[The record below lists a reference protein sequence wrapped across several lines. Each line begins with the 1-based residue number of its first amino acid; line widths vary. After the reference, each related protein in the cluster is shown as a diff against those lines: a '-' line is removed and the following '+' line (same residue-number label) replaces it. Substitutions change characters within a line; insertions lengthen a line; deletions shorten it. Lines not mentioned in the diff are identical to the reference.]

1 MHRSSSSL
9 ATVIVLAV
17 CATAHAAPPASVT
30 RQHIVGDVYGYQFII
45 PVGTSPNAALRIHR
59 VVRERAPFLPRPTT
73 SAIMMLH
80 GDFATFVTNFAPS
93 LGNPASPSTGISVWL
108 AQRGIDVWG
117 VDRRWTLPA
126 PDGDISDLGEMGLVQ
141 EMDDIGKAL
150 AFARGVRFITDASLA
165 KMMLAGFS
173 RGGQL
178 TYAYASAEAAKP
190 AAQRHLKGIVPLD
203 VYLKT
208 APEDS
213 DIRDFFCSIAPQE
226 YDLVAEGVTDADN
239 SLQIGLGANFLADP
253 GAPTPFT
260 DFFPPGFTNRQAFLA
275 IAARTFRFF
284 PATPFYHLTAASFGA
299 DGRPAALTESAETV
313 IADWYAG
320 SPFHSAFLESADTDS
335 LVCDQPP
342 FAADVPLSRIRVPL
356 LLIAA
361 AGGYGAHAL
370 YTTTLVSSTD
380 VSTILI
386 QRKPDDEIAE
396 DFGHGDILFARDA
409 PQLAWQPLLS
419 WLRAHE

>member
-1 MHRSSSSL
+1 
-9 ATVIVLAV
+9 
-17 CATAHAAPPASVT
+17 
-30 RQHIVGDVYGYQFII
+30 
-45 PVGTSPNAALRIHR
+45 
-59 VVRERAPFLPRPTT
+59 
-73 SAIMMLH
+73 
-80 GDFATFVTNFAPS
+80 
-93 LGNPASPSTGISVWL
+93 
-108 AQRGIDVWG
+108 
-117 VDRRWTLPA
+117 
-126 PDGDISDLGEMGLVQ
+126 
-141 EMDDIGKAL
+141 MDDIGKAL
-150 AFARGVRFITDASLA
+150 AFARGVRLITDASLA
-165 KMMLAGFS
+165 KMTLAGFS

-178 TYAYASAEAAKP
+178 AYAYASAEAAKP
-190 AAQRHLKGIVPLD
+190 APLRHLKGIVPLD

-213 DIRDFFCSIAPQE
+213 DIRDFYCSIAPQE
-226 YDLVAEGVTDADN
+226 YELVAEGVTDSDN

-253 GAPTPFT
+253 VAPTPFT
-260 DFFPPGFTNRQAFLA
+260 DIFPPGFTNRQAFLA

-284 PATPFYHLTAASFGA
+284 PATPFYHLNAASFGA
-299 DGRPAALTESAETV
+299 DGRPAALTESDETV
-313 IADWYAG
+313 IADWFAG
-320 SPFHSAFLESADTDS
+320 SPFHEAFLEAADTDS